1 MNSTNALRYAL
12 KWLGVA
18 LAIVVGLIAALCA
31 AVALTDPNRLRAPLA
46 RFIELRAGRVIRL
59 DGPLHAHL
67 WSWTPELSAE
77 RVSVGNPPWM
87 PPGTMAEIGRISL
100 QLELRPLLSRAL
112 VLDRVEL
119 QSVSLHLVR
128 DALGLANWQWV
139 DPRVRP
145 GRGLPLMRSLSMLNA
160 HVSLEDARRHL
171 QFDGTVSARDLGPS
185 APPPLR
191 IDGSGR
197 LNGRAVTFAANAD
210 PLATVRRDRPYR
222 FAFLER
228 SSGSSLSGRGFLPR
242 PFSFLALETTYEV
255 RGEDLKDLY
264 FLTGLRL
271 FDTGR
276 YQLTGKLV
284 REGKH
289 FEISDLVALFGS
301 SDVRGHLSVES
312 AVAQRTTVDASLSSQ
327 VLRLADLGPRAAG
340 RVTAGQ
346 TGLPARLL
354 PLAGLR
360 ASEWT
365 LTYHARALEVGGV
378 TLNGVEGHAR
388 LDHGVLS
395 LGPLLARLEDGRL
408 RGRIKLDAA
417 RDVPAAELD
426 ARIVDLPLDQ
436 FGRKSDRGPP
446 VEGLLEAH
454 VDLAGQGRS
463 LREIGSSAQG
473 TVTAVLPHGEIRAAL
488 ADLAGLDLQRG
499 LGLVLS
505 KDRKDTG
512 LRCAVASFDIHA
524 GTATARTLVV
534 DTEPNVITGQG
545 VVRLDSES
553 LALTLQGHAKHL
565 SVLRVR
571 SPVLIRGTLAHPSIS
586 IAPRNALAQ
595 AGAAIALGVV
605 LTPVAAALAF
615 VDPGLATDANCTGLL
630 REARDEGVP
639 PTGTASR

>member
-1 MNSTNALRYAL
+1 
-12 KWLGVA
+12 
-18 LAIVVGLIAALCA
+18 
-31 AVALTDPNRLRAPLA
+31 
-46 RFIELRAGRVIRL
+46 
-59 DGPLHAHL
+59 
-67 WSWTPELSAE
+67 
-77 RVSVGNPPWM
+77 
-87 PPGTMAEIGRISL
+87 
-100 QLELRPLLSRAL
+100 
-112 VLDRVEL
+112 
-119 QSVSLHLVR
+119 
-128 DALGLANWQWV
+128 
-139 DPRVRP
+139 
-145 GRGLPLMRSLSMLNA
+145 
-160 HVSLEDARRHL
+160 
-171 QFDGTVSARDLGPS
+171 
-185 APPPLR
+185 
-191 IDGSGR
+191 
-197 LNGRAVTFAANAD
+197 
-210 PLATVRRDRPYR
+210 
-222 FAFLER
+222 
-228 SSGSSLSGRGFLPR
+228 
-242 PFSFLALETTYEV
+242 
-255 RGEDLKDLY
+255 
-264 FLTGLRL
+264 
-271 FDTGR
+271 
-276 YQLTGKLV
+276 
-284 REGKH
+284 
-289 FEISDLVALFGS
+289 
-301 SDVRGHLSVES
+301 
-312 AVAQRTTVDASLSSQ
+312 
-327 VLRLADLGPRAAG
+327 
-340 RVTAGQ
+340 
-346 TGLPARLL
+346 
-354 PLAGLR
+354 
-360 ASEWT
+360 
-365 LTYHARALEVGGV
+365 
-378 TLNGVEGHAR
+378 
-388 LDHGVLS
+388 
-395 LGPLLARLEDGRL
+395 
-408 RGRIKLDAA
+408 
-417 RDVPAAELD
+417 VPAAELD

-630 REARDEGVP
+630 SEARDEGVP